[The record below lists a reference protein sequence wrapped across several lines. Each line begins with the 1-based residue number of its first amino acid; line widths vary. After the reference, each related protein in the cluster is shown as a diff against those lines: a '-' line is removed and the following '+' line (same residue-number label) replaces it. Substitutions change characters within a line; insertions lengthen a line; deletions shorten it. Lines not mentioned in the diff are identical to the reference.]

1 MQKCRRISFATLL
14 CVAVTGL
21 IHWVSASELR
31 AEPGYSAKSGK
42 ISFSVG
48 SNVPFLKVSGS
59 SSHLKGRGEAT
70 ANGDTVI
77 VRNLEFEV
85 DPKTFKTG
93 IELRDQH
100 LYEKV
105 FMASDGSIPRIVLR
119 ADRFEATPNG
129 KPSTW
134 EGRLKAQLTIRGVT
148 KPVLF
153 RASVEKKGNGAVV
166 TAEGTV
172 KTSSFGVK
180 EIGYSGA
187 SVDDEVTVTVSGLR
201 VEP

>member
-1 MQKCRRISFATLL
+1 MKKRRRISFATLRY
-14 CVAVTGL
+14 VAVAGMIYWL
-21 IHWVSASELR
+21 SASELR
-31 AEPGYSAKSGK
+31 AEPGYSARSGK

-59 SSHLKGRGEAT
+59 SSDLKGGGEAT
-70 ANGDTVI
+70 ANGDTVV

-93 IELRDQH
+93 MELRDQH

-105 FMASDGSIPRIVLR
+105 FMASDGSIPMVVLK

-129 KPSTW
+129 KPSIW
-134 EGRLKAQLTIRGVT
+134 EGSLKAQLTIRGVT
-148 KPVLF
+148 RPVLF
-153 RASVEKKGNGAVV
+153 RASLEKKGDGAVV

-187 SVDDEVTVTVSGLR
+187 TVDDEVTVTVSGLR